1 MLQVQYPTWP
11 GALHLSWAWVAPGAP
26 GPGLL
31 PHSLLLLLGSEA
43 SRREPCGGGLDL
55 HHTHPCGLPD
65 LCSTFPPQPE
75 HGDVD
80 EVLKNLGSSCCLTD
94 SKEQKFSMELADQGL
109 RNSLSGASPFLGD
122 TKQEMLADVS
132 TVNYEFEDEYFSNTS
147 ALARDFIRRLLVK
160 DPKKRMTIQ
169 DSLQHPWIKDE
180 DDSFVMKAI
189 IHAISDD
196 NVPGLQHLLVN
207 QPNKRGT
214 PLFLIAAGCGNIQIL
229 QLLIKRGLRIDV
241 QDKGGSSAI
250 YWASRHGHVDT
261 LKFLNEN
268 KCHLD
273 VKDKSGETALHVAA
287 HYGHANMV
295 QLLCS
300 FGSNPSFQDKINIM
314 QRETVQD
321 VLLLDPCWLCTGV
334 LGKLLP
340 VETPRALHHYQD
352 HYTMEDIQ
360 HLVPDCDVEELL
372 QILDAMDICAWDLSS
387 STLVDI
393 PALIKT
399 DNLNHS

>member
-1 MLQVQYPTWP
+1 
-11 GALHLSWAWVAPGAP
+11 
-26 GPGLL
+26 
-31 PHSLLLLLGSEA
+31 
-43 SRREPCGGGLDL
+43 
-55 HHTHPCGLPD
+55 
-65 LCSTFPPQPE
+65 
-75 HGDVD
+75 
-80 EVLKNLGSSCCLTD
+80 
-94 SKEQKFSMELADQGL
+94 MELADQGL
-109 RNSLSGASPFLGD
+109 RNRSIGVITYILLSGASPFLGD